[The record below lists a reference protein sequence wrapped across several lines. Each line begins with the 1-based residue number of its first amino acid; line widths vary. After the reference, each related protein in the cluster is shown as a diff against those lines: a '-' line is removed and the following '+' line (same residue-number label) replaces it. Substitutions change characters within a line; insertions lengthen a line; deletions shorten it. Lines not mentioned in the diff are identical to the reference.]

1 MARPPRWCSAR
12 QRMQI
17 HAGAGRDRGAGGR
30 RRQPNQAGRRRFGA
44 WHPSRPARG
53 DLRPVPKGDRSARR
67 GRPRAG
73 HRRCG
78 RPRDQRPLGGGGFAG
93 RRREYGGH
101 LAPAA
106 GSACGH
112 AGGHAR
118 GAAGVRDLLGKT
130 GPGVTD
136 LQGGE
141 PHHAAMDSLTPTQRD
156 RGLERLRRVTFGATA
171 GALVAVVGVSYVAAA
186 SYAGTSSANG
196 SATAADT
203 TTSTTATT
211 DSSSSSSSTSSS
223 NSNSLQPSTQAP
235 ITGSS
240 GSGTVT
246 SGGS

>member
-1 MARPPRWCSAR
+1 MARSPRWCSAR
-12 QRMQI
+12 QRLQI

-30 RRQPNQAGRRRFGA
+30 RREPHQAGRRRFGA
-44 WHPSRPARG
+44 WHPARPAGG

-67 GRPRAG
+67 GRPGAG
-73 HRRCG
+73 HRRRG
-78 RPRDQRPLGGGGFAG
+78 RPRDQRSLGGRGLAG
-93 RRREYGGH
+93 RRREHGGH

-112 AGGHAR
+112 TGGDAR

-136 LQGGE
+136 LQGAM

-156 RGLERLRRVTFGATA
+156 RGLERLRRLTFGATA
-171 GALVAVVGVSYVAAA
+171 GALVAVVGIGYVAAA
-186 SYAGTSSANG
+186 SYAGTSSANA

-203 TTSTTATT
+203 TTSTTTT
-211 DSSSSSSSTSSS
+211 DSSSTSSS
-223 NSNSLQPSTQAP
+223 NSLQQAQQVP
-235 ITGSS
+235 TTGSS